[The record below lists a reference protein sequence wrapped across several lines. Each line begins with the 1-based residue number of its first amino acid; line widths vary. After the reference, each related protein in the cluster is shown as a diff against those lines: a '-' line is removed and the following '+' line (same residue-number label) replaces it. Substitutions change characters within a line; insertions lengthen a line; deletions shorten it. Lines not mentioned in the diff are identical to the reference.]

1 MKVKLA
7 EAQLH
12 SGQAPA
18 IFKTLDRNPSPFEST
33 LMDTAIERKKE
44 VCSQILEQIDAQS
57 EALTK
62 SLTPVGIK
70 RYTKLVKAFMKEA
83 MDQAYELS
91 EENRWDRAGYRKN
104 MIVVKKVNQSLEDL
118 MDSVLQK
125 EKSQLDLVAKMDEI
139 RGLLL
144 DLYF

>member
-12 SGQAPA
+12 NGQVPA
-18 IFKTLDRNPSPFEST
+18 VFKTLERNPNTFEKA
-33 LMDTAIERKKE
+33 LLDRAIEHKKE

-57 EALTK
+57 QALRK
-62 SLTPVGIK
+62 SLTPLGIK
-70 RYTKLVKAFMKEA
+70 RYTRLVRAFMKEA
-83 MDQAYELS
+83 MDEAYELTS
-91 EENRWDRAGYRKN
+91 ENRWDRAGYRKN
-104 MIVVKKVNQSLEDL
+104 MIIVKKVNQSLEEL
-118 MDSVLQK
+118 MDSVLHK

-144 DLYF
+144 DFYL